1 MEIILQLTIIL
12 GACLCGEVLSALL
25 PITFPGSVLAMILL
39 FLLFF
44 SGILKEKQVSTVG
57 DFLLKNMSI
66 FFLPAA
72 IGILEYW
79 DVISP
84 VLLQFLLICALT
96 TVLTFGS
103 TAWTVMAVQK
113 LMKGGKDHAE

>member
-12 GACLCGEVLSALL
+12 GACLCGEVISALL
-25 PITFPGSVLAMILL
+25 PITFPGSVIAMILL
-39 FLLFF
+39 FLLLF

-72 IGILEYW
+72 VGILEYW
-79 DVISP
+79 DVISG

-96 TVLTFGS
+96 TVLTFGA
-103 TAWTVMAVQK
+103 TAYTVMAVQK
-113 LMKGGKDHAE
+113 LMKGGHDHAE

>member
-12 GACLCGEVLSALL
+12 GACLCGEILSALL

-44 SGILKEKQVSTVG
+44 TGILKEKQVATVG

-96 TVLTFGS
+96 TVLTFGA
-103 TAWTVMAVQK
+103 TAYTVMAVQK